1 MKWLFPAIIGLCILI
16 SCGTEP
22 TPVYTL
28 NTSVNGEGQI
38 GYSVGDME
46 KITIS
51 SGEEQFDKGESVSL
65 TALPDS
71 GWFFLV
77 GEAMQVVMT

>member
-1 MKWLFPAIIGLCILI
+1 MVNMKSALLTVIGISVLI

-28 NTSVNGEGQI
+28 NTYVNGEGQI
-38 GYSVGDME
+38 EYSVGDME

-51 SGEEQFDKGESVSL
+51 SGEEQFDKEELSL
-65 TALPDS
+65 IHI
-71 GWFFLV
+71 
-77 GEAMQVVMT
+77 